1 MPGQTLKSSLPN
13 AGQNTKT
20 TLRQEEYLSESGK
33 SLNILIPDYEFDGGE
48 ETDVIFISKSAY
60 LKDKKKNSKDK
71 PTHVKQ

>member
-1 MPGQTLKSSLPN
+1 MTTITLDDAEIN
-13 AGQNTKT
+13 AA
-20 TLRQEEYLSESGK
+20 
-33 SLNILIPDYEFDGGE
+33 NILIPDYEFDGGE